1 MARNH
6 QKRHNTGS
14 YRRRTDRERREAR
27 RARAA
32 RQAQTPPPRRRV
44 PEAEVR
50 RLQRARRRQA
60 SLIGLAVMLVLLIF
74 GLRHSV
80 VAPESTA
87 QDGGSSGGITTASDV
102 KQAAQAVNLS
112 QAVMYYQPV
121 VQNYAEQNDI
131 AAYTDT
137 LLAIMQ
143 VESGGKL
150 TDIMQSSSSAEL
162 PDNSLEEESSIRQG
176 CAYFASL
183 LRKGKSLGC
192 DLDCIIQA
200 YNYGSGFLDYAAQH
214 GGVYS
219 TELAE
224 TFAEEQ
230 SGGATLE
237 YTNPMAVAEN
247 GGWRYAY
254 GNMFYARLVKQYL
267 VE

>member
-60 SLIGLAVMLVLLIF
+60 SLIGLAIMLVLLIF
-74 GLRHSV
+74 GLRHSI

-87 QDGGSSGGITTASDV
+87 QDGGSSGGLTTVSDV

-143 VESGGKL
+143 EESGGKL

-162 PDNSLEEESSIRQG
+162 PDDSLEEESSIRQG

-200 YNYGSGFLDYAAQH
+200 YNYGSGFLDYAAEH
-214 GGVYS
+214 SGVYS

-224 TFAEEQ
+224 TFAEKQ
-230 SGGATLE
+230 SGGATLQ

>member
-87 QDGGSSGGITTASDV
+87 QDGGSSGITTASDV